1 MGCST
6 SPALRGGKRRTST
19 HRRPRRSAGGG
30 GRGGGRGG
38 GKQSAPWPDS
48 CPEQRAEVNKKEIHS
63 VRRKLASNRVVAVLG
78 VEGGVKIVRSSVS

>member
-6 SPALRGGKRRTST
+6 SPALRDGKRRTSR
-19 HRRPRRSAGGG
+19 HRRLRRSAW
-30 GRGGGRGG
+30 GGGRGG
-38 GKQSAPWPDS
+38 GKQSPPWPDS
-48 CPEQRAEVNKKEIHS
+48 CPEQRAEVNEEEIHS